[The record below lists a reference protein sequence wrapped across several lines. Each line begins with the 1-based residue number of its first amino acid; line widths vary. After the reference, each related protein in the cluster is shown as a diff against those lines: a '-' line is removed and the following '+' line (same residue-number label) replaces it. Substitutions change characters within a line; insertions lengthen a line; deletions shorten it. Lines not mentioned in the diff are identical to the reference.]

1 MIAFA
6 IWEEGILTARSNPKN
21 IQGIEDFCRE
31 DVSIVN
37 REKGSGSRALLD
49 SRLQR
54 ARIES
59 SGVRG
64 YGQLAPGHLPAAWQ
78 VQSGAVDCCLA
89 TQAVARVFGLNF
101 IPLVS
106 ERYDL
111 VIRKQHLDLPR
122 MQNLLDT
129 LSRSGFR
136 RELEGLGGYD
146 TRVAGQRV
154 L

>member
-1 MIAFA
+1 LAA
-6 IWEEGILTARSNPKN
+6 SRRASTYREYGQTETDWSNVAELRP
-21 IQGIEDFCRE
+21 I
-31 DVSIVN
+31 SIVF
-37 REKGSGSRALLD
+37 RRPD
-49 SRLQR
+49 SVL
-54 ARIES
+54 
-59 SGVRG
+59 
-64 YGQLAPGHLPAAWQ
+64 
-78 VQSGAVDCCLA
+78 
-89 TQAVARVFGLNF
+89 GLHF

-146 TRVAGQRV
+146 TRVTSQRV

>member
-1 MIAFA
+1 
-6 IWEEGILTARSNPKN
+6 
-21 IQGIEDFCRE
+21 
-31 DVSIVN
+31 
-37 REKGSGSRALLD
+37 
-49 SRLQR
+49 
-54 ARIES
+54 
-59 SGVRG
+59 
-64 YGQLAPGHLPAAWQ
+64 
-78 VQSGAVDCCLA
+78 
-89 TQAVARVFGLNF
+89 VFGLYF

-122 MQNLLDT
+122 IQNLLDI

-146 TRVAGQRV
+146 TRLAGERV